1 MVLPFF
7 ICFKGLSSKDNFLNL
22 LFELIPL
29 RIPAI
34 ANQIIKCEFAQG
46 WSWGFNLRIL
56 RRVPKQKNRFAKFL
70 S

>member
-7 ICFKGLSSKDNFLNL
+7 VCFKELSSKDNFLNL
-22 LFELIPL
+22 LFKSIPL

-34 ANQIIKCEFAQG
+34 VRQMIKCEFAQG
-46 WSWGFNLRIL
+46 VSWGFYLRIL
-56 RRVPKQKNRFAKFL
+56 RRVPKQKNRFAEFL